1 MTPPVMSALETRSF
15 PELQWVSFARSVRT
29 RLFRFRPL
37 FVLLW
42 CLAGPCNCWALG
54 EQTQEGSTASPI
66 SPISQPL
73 ELGTQTNVG
82 SSSQDVGASSQE
94 TSQSPEVSYQE
105 TEILWT
111 SSLTPSP
118 ETMMS
123 LLTNNAKASSAASL
137 AANNAWVLACAAL
150 VFFMIAPG
158 LALFYSGLVRK
169 KNVLSI
175 FIQCLFLTAV
185 MSVVWAVYGY
195 SLAFSDG
202 HDFNQWIGGLDNLCL
217 AGVSSTWNEAS
228 QSPMTPIW
236 SSPGMEISITKFSH
250 MIFQGMFFSISPVI
264 MCGALAERI
273 KFHGM
278 VAFSIL
284 WGTFVYCPI
293 AHWIWGGG
301 ILSYPNGL
309 LGGSLDFAGGAV
321 VHISAGVSAL
331 VAAIVLGPRLGFG
344 KDPMPPHNLTYTAV
358 GAAMLW
364 FGWFGF
370 NAGNAMAANSIA
382 ASSFA
387 ATHLAAATGA
397 IGWWLLEWRSRGKPT
412 VLGVSSGL
420 VAGLVC
426 ITPAAGYVQPMPA
439 MLFGFAAGIGCY
451 YACSLCKHWAGYDDS
466 LDAFGIHGVAGI
478 IGSLLTGVFA
488 TRACNNVGTG
498 QTLGLIEGGTLFPGQ
513 LSSIVVVIVYSC
525 LTSLVLL
532 KIVDWTIGLR
542 VSASDERQG
551 LDVQQH
557 GEEGYIFL

>member
-1 MTPPVMSALETRSF
+1 MTPPVM
-15 PELQWVSFARSVRT
+15 
-29 RLFRFRPL
+29 
-37 FVLLW
+37 
-42 CLAGPCNCWALG
+42 NALG
-54 EQTQEGSTASPI
+54 TESFHRKRFFSFSVDRTIMFCTFPQIIGLLVGLSIAVCTADACEQDALKKYASVQIGTDQEIDGLSVG
-66 SPISQPL
+66 PL
-73 ELGTQTNVG
+73 LNGPEQWM
-82 SSSQDVGASSQE
+82 
-94 TSQSPEVSYQE
+94 TSLSKVAKE
-105 TEILWT
+105 
-111 SSLTPSP
+111 
-118 ETMMS
+118 
-123 LLTNNAKASSAASL
+123 AKAASVH
-137 AANNAWVLACAAL
+137 ANNAWILTCSAL

-169 KNVLSI
+169 KNVLSV
-175 FIQCLFLTAV
+175 FIQCLFLTSV
-185 MSVVWAVYGY
+185 MSVVWALYGY
-195 SLAFSDG
+195 SLAFSFGNDL
-202 HDFNQWIGGLDNLCL
+202 NPWIGGLDHVFLI
-217 AGVSSTWNEAS
+217 GVSSSWNQAT
-228 QSPMTPIW
+228 QSTMTPMW
-236 SSPGMEISITKFSH
+236 SSQGMENIASKFSH
-250 MIFQGMFFSISPVI
+250 MIFQGMFFCISPVI
-264 MCGALAERI
+264 MCGALAERV

-284 WGTFVYCPI
+284 WGTFVYCPV

-301 ILSYPNGL
+301 MLSYPEGI

-370 NAGNAMAANSIA
+370 NAGSAMSANEIATNAF
-382 ASSFA
+382 AS
-387 ATHLAAATGA
+387 THLAAAAGA

-426 ITPAAGYVQPMPA
+426 ITPAAGYVQPMPSL
-439 MLFGFAAGIGCY
+439 LFGFAAGIGCY

-466 LDAFGIHGVAGI
+466 LDAFGIHGVSGI
-478 IGSLLTGVFA
+478 IGSILTGLFA
-488 TRACNNVGTG
+488 TRACNNVGNG
-498 QTLGLIEGGTLFPGQ
+498 RTLGWIEGGTLLQGQ
-513 LSSIVVVIVYSC
+513 MAATGVVILYSC

>member
-1 MTPPVMSALETRSF
+1 MSALEAKSF
-15 PELQWVSFARSVRT
+15 PRLHLVSLLALNRATLCALLRIIGLFAA
-29 RLFRFRPL
+29 LC
-37 FVLLW
+37 LL
-42 CLAGPCNCWALG
+42 
-54 EQTQEGSTASPI
+54 
-66 SPISQPL
+66 
-73 ELGTQTNVG
+73 G
-82 SSSQDVGASSQE
+82 SSLEGAEQALSETMQPEQFVAAQESERLSASSLHE
-94 TSQSPEVSYQE
+94 SPAQ
-105 TEILWT
+105 W
-111 SSLTPSP
+111 
-118 ETMMS
+118 M
-123 LLTNNAKASSAASL
+123 ASL
-137 AANNAWVLACAAL
+137 AKVAKEAQAAAVNANNAWILTCSAL

-169 KNVLSI
+169 KNVLSV
-175 FIQCLFLTAV
+175 FIQCLFLTSV

-195 SLAFSDG
+195 SLAFSFG
-202 HDFNQWIGGLDNLCL
+202 HDLNPWIGGLDHVFLM
-217 AGVSSTWNEAS
+217 GVSSSWNEAT
-228 QSPMTPIW
+228 QSTTTPMW
-236 SSPGMEISITKFSH
+236 STPGMEPLATKFSH

-264 MCGALAERI
+264 MCGALAERV

-284 WGTFVYCPI
+284 WGTVVYCPI

-301 ILSYPNGL
+301 ILSYPDGI
-309 LGGSLDFAGGAV
+309 LGGSLDFAGGTV

-331 VAAIVLGPRLGFG
+331 VAAIVLGPRLGFR
-344 KDPMPPHNLTYTAV
+344 KEPMPPHNLTYTAV

-370 NAGNAMAANSIA
+370 NAGSAMSANQIATNAF
-382 ASSFA
+382 AS
-387 ATHLAAATGA
+387 THLAASAGA

-426 ITPAAGYVQPMPA
+426 ITPAAGYVQPIPSL
-439 MLFGFAAGIGCY
+439 LFGFVAGIGCY
-451 YACSLCKHWAGYDDS
+451 YACSLCKHWAGYDDA

-478 IGSLLTGVFA
+478 IGSILTGLFA
-488 TRACNNVGTG
+488 TRACNNVGNG
-498 QTLGLIEGGTLFPGQ
+498 RTLGWIEGGTLFQGQ
-513 LSSIVVVIVYSC
+513 MAATAVVILYSC